1 MKPQLFAVVL
11 AAAAAAAT
19 PTFAANVTADNPAA
33 LAEVLRAMGYRA
45 ELTKDD
51 QGDPKIVSATGGSNF
66 RIYFYGCT
74 ANLNCT
80 SIQFA
85 AGFDLT
91 NGSTLEVMNAW
102 NAAKRYSKSY
112 LDAEQ
117 DPLIEMDVNLAFGG
131 VSEQNFRSTLDLWDG
146 LLGQFKTHI
155 GF

>member
-1 MKPQLFAVVL
+1 MKPQLLAVVL
-11 AAAAAAAT
+11 AAAAAVAT
-19 PTFAANVTADNPAA
+19 PTFAANVIADNPAA
-33 LAEVLRAMGYRA
+33 MAEVLRAMGYRA

-74 ANLNCT
+74 ANVNCT

-102 NAAKRYSKSY
+102 NTAKRYSKSY
-112 LDAEQ
+112 LDNEQ
-117 DPLIEMDVNLAFGG
+117 DPLIEMDVNLSFGG
-131 VSEQNFRSTLDLWDG
+131 VSEENFRDTLDLWDS
-146 LLGQFKTHI
+146 LLGQFKQHI

>member
-1 MKPQLFAVVL
+1 MKLQLLALVL
-11 AAAAAAAT
+11 AAAAAAAP

-45 ELTKDD
+45 ELTTDD

-74 ANLNCT
+74 ANVNCT

-102 NAAKRYSKSY
+102 NTAKRYSQAY
-112 LDAEQ
+112 LDNEQ

-131 VSEQNFRSTLDLWDG
+131 VSEENFRDNLEIWDG
-146 LLGQFKTHI
+146 LLGRFKTHI